1 MSLELYG
8 SDDVIWRP
16 SQKQI
21 DEANL
26 TEFTNR
32 YGLLDYQSLIKKA
45 AEEQEWFYNAINETF
60 HFQWD
65 THFEK
70 LSDSS
75 KGVPFTEWFK
85 GGYIN
90 VYKNSVERHLSK
102 DKTKDA
108 LVWEDEDGSKRSLTY
123 QELDEHV
130 NRFAFGLQQL
140 GIGHGDRIGIFLPPI
155 VESAISLYA
164 CAKLGA
170 VAVPMFSGYG
180 ADAVSTRLNDSK
192 CKVLITADG
201 SIRKGKVSHMKDIAD
216 RAVDQSPSV
225 EHVVVVNHTHSN
237 VHKGELDRCYEDVLA
252 SRGAALITHET
263 KASDPYLIIYTSGTT
278 GKPKGTVHTHSSFI
292 IKTAIDMYFCFDVK
306 EEDKLFWM
314 TDIGWIM
321 GPWLLIGAHIFHSTA
336 VLYEGDVNYPQSGR
350 ILKLIEDH
358 GLTHIG
364 MAPTVVRTLRK
375 AENDQTLPTYD
386 TSSLKII
393 GSTGEAIDQASWTW
407 LIEQVGGSRC
417 PIINYSGG
425 TEAGGGI
432 IGCYPTMPLR
442 ASAFHGPIPGIDP
455 EVVNQEREPVRNKTG
470 ELIVQQPF
478 VGMTRSFWQDDDRYL
493 NTYWSKWPGVWVH
506 GDLVSID
513 DLGYWYIKGRADD
526 TIKVA
531 GKRIGP
537 TEIEEVLTNHD
548 CTKEAA
554 VIGIPDEIKGQSIIG
569 FVTLQND
576 DGHLDKGLI
585 RNELVNKVSEQLGKP
600 LKPTFIFFVEDFPR
614 TQSRKIVRR
623 VIKNVFLNEQIGDI
637 STIANPNI
645 LVDFTSDKL
654 LDKGVI

>member
-8 SDDVIWRP
+8 SDQVIWRP
-16 SQKQI
+16 NQNQI

-26 TEFTNR
+26 TAFTNR
-32 YGLLDYQSLIKKA
+32 YGVSDYQALIKKA
-45 AEEQEWFYNAINETF
+45 AEDQDWFYNAINETF

-65 THFEK
+65 RPFDRISE
-70 LSDSS
+70 SS
-75 KGVPFTEWFK
+75 NGAPFTEWFK

-90 VYKNSVERHLSK
+90 IYKNCVEKHL
-102 DKTKDA
+102 TKCNTKNA
-108 LVWEDEDGSKRSLTY
+108 IVWEGEDGSKQGLTY

-130 NRFAFGLQQL
+130 SRFALGLQRL
-140 GIGHGDRIGIFLPPI
+140 GVGYGDRIGIFLPPI
-155 VESAISLYA
+155 IESAIALYA

-170 VAVPMFSGYG
+170 IAVPMFSGYG
-180 ADAVSTRLNDSK
+180 ADAVTTRLNDSE

-201 SIRKGKVSHMKDIAD
+201 SIRKGKVSPMKEIAD
-216 RAVDQSPSV
+216 RAVDLSPSV
-225 EHVVVVNHTHSN
+225 EHVVVVNHTHTN
-237 VHKGELDRCYEDVLA
+237 FTKRRLDRHYENVLA
-252 SRGAALITHET
+252 SKGATLITHET

-306 EEDKLFWM
+306 EDAKLFWM

-321 GPWLLIGAHIFHSTA
+321 GPWLLIGANLFHCTA
-336 VLYEGDVNYPQSGR
+336 VLYEGDVNYPQNGR
-350 ILKLIEDH
+350 ILQLIEDH
-358 GLTHIG
+358 RLTHIG

-375 AENDQTLPTYD
+375 THSDQTLPSYD

-407 LIEQVGGSRC
+407 LIEQVGESRC

-432 IGCYPTMPLR
+432 IGCYPTMPLK
-442 ASAFHGPIPGIDP
+442 ASSFHGPLPGIDP
-455 EVVNQEREPVRNKTG
+455 EVVDQDQQPVRNKTG

-478 VGMTRSFWQDDDRYL
+478 VGMTKSFWQDDDRYL
-493 NTYWSKWPGVWVH
+493 NTYWNKWPGVWVH

-548 CTKEAA
+548 RAKEAA
-554 VIGIPDEIKGQSIIG
+554 VIGIPDDIKGQSIIG
-569 FVTLQND
+569 FVTLENEGEQ
-576 DGHLDKGLI
+576 LDKGLI
-585 RNELVNKVSEQLGKP
+585 RNELVNTVAEKLGKP
-600 LKPTFIFFVEDFPR
+600 LKPTFIFFVKDFPR

-645 LVDFTSDKL
+645 LVEFTSDKL
-654 LDKGVI
+654 LDKGVT